1 MWEPGLPAMGVY
13 QPIIGWLI
21 HRHRRQARLPQWFV
35 LAWSQAACWNCCLYW
50 FGDNSVCCLNNRAKK
65 LASS

>member
-1 MWEPGLPAMGVY
+1 MPSIAVY
-13 QPIIGWLI
+13 QSVHVLLTDRYRG
-21 HRHRRQARLPQWFV
+21 QAPSHIRFV
-35 LAWSQAACWNCCLYW
+35 YVLSQAACWNCCRYW